1 MVKLIATWLAV
12 VAIMLIPRPY
22 VRWAKMGDDHE
33 VVYILH
39 LGLRWLGYG
48 AMMSLSCTDFKDNI
62 HEAMEKIND

>member
-1 MVKLIATWLAV
+1 MIRLIALWLAM
-12 VAIMLIPRPY
+12 VAVLLIPRPY

-48 AMMSLSCTDFKDNI
+48 FMLSLSCTDFKDNI
-62 HEAMEKIND
+62 HNALENLDA

>member
-1 MVKLIATWLAV
+1 MIRLIVTWLAV

-48 AMMSLSCTDFKDNI
+48 FMLSLSCTDFKDNI
-62 HEAMEKIND
+62 HKAMENFDA

>member
-1 MVKLIATWLAV
+1 MVRLIATWLAV

-48 AMMSLSCTDFKDNI
+48 FMLSLSCTDFKDNI
-62 HEAMEKIND
+62 HNTLENLDA